1 MPLERTA
8 VDEGAAFGAALLG
21 GVRAGV
27 YADAHEA
34 VAAARPRDGARRA
47 GGVVG
52 GDICERLPA
61 LPLALPHPPAAY
73 RTYDRRVPLALAAA
87 EALLDEIGELLAI
100 MLRISRRIENADEP
114 MTATQR
120 LALIEVA
127 IVGPLRLSNLAAR
140 MDTTPATA
148 SRAID
153 VLQRYELVVRR
164 PDPDDGRATLIAATP
179 KGKRWT
185 DERRSLVPSI
195 LEQLDTE
202 GVPTPS
208 LTPGLAALNAALRG
222 ATGHD
227 AVARGALLA
236 P

>member
-1 MPLERTA
+1 VP
-8 VDEGAAFGAALLG
+8 
-21 GVRAGV
+21 
-27 YADAHEA
+27 
-34 VAAARPRDGARRA
+34 VAP
-47 GGVVG
+47 V
-52 GDICERLPA
+52 
-61 LPLALPHPPAAY
+61 
-73 RTYDRRVPLALAAA
+73 AA

-100 MLRISRRIENADEP
+100 MLRISRRLENVDEP

-120 LALIEVA
+120 LALMEVA

-164 PDPDDGRATLIAATP
+164 PDPDDGRATLIAATT

-185 DERRSLVPSI
+185 DDRRSLVLSI
-195 LEQLDTE
+195 LEQLDVE
-202 GVPTPS
+202 GVPSPE
-208 LTPGLAALNAALRG
+208 LTPGLGALNAALRE

>member
-1 MPLERTA
+1 M
-8 VDEGAAFGAALLG
+8 
-21 GVRAGV
+21 
-27 YADAHEA
+27 
-34 VAAARPRDGARRA
+34 
-47 GGVVG
+47 
-52 GDICERLPA
+52 
-61 LPLALPHPPAAY
+61 
-73 RTYDRRVPLALAAA
+73 PLALAAA
-87 EALLDEIGELLAI
+87 QALLDEIGELLAI
-100 MLRISRRIENADEP
+100 MLRISRRIEDADEP

-120 LALIEVA
+120 LALMEVA

-179 KGKRWT
+179 KGKRWS
-185 DERRSLVPSI
+185 DERRSLVLGI
-195 LEQLDTE
+195 LESLDVE
-202 GVPTPS
+202 GVSPE
-208 LTPGLAALNAALRG
+208 LTPGLAALNAALRD

>member
-1 MPLERTA
+1 MLGLPLERTA
-8 VDEGAAFGAALLG
+8 VDEGAAYGAALLA

-27 YADAHEA
+27 FADAHEA
-34 VAAARPRDGARRA
+34 VARAVRVTARVEPEDVLA
-47 GGVVG
+47 

-61 LPLALPHPPAAY
+61 LPLALPRAPTDF

-100 MLRISRRIENADEP
+100 MLRISRRIEDADEP

-164 PDPDDGRATLIAATP
+164 PDPDDGRATLIAATA

-185 DERRSLVPSI
+185 DERRSLVLSI
-195 LEQLDTE
+195 LEQLDAE
-202 GVPTPS
+202 GVPH
-208 LTPGLAALNAALRG
+208 R
-222 ATGHD
+222 
-227 AVARGALLA
+227 R
-236 P
+236 